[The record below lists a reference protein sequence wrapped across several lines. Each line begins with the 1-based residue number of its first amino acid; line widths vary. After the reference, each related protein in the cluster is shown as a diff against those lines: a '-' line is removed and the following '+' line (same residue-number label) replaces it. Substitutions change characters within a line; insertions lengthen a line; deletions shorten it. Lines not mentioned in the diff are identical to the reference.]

1 MALKGLDIFKL
12 SPKKNCKECGS
23 PTCMAFCMKVAQ
35 GAVALDKCP
44 YFSEEA
50 KAKLSEATA
59 PPMKTITVGNDI
71 KLGGETVLFRHEKT
85 LVNRN
90 RFAVPVCTCMDE
102 AAADQKLADIQK
114 VDYERIGEREYIEFV
129 MVRCEKDSAG
139 KWEDLVKKA
148 AATGRTLILNCTC
161 PECAKKA
168 LAICKDGKPILNG
181 ATPENYEEMSA
192 IATEAGVTLGVHA
205 DSLSELHDLIAKLEA
220 AGNKNLIIDVTG
232 KTVKE
237 TFANTVLV
245 RRTALKDG
253 DRTFGYPSIVDL
265 AKLAAGDEHLETALA
280 AVFTLKYGSIIVMER
295 LGYAEALPLYG
306 LRQNVFTDPQKP
318 MKVAPGIY
326 PMNGATPDD
335 PCMLTVDF
343 ALTYFLVSGEI
354 ERSNVPVN
362 LLITDASGMS
372 VLTAWAA
379 GKFSSSSIKKFFDE
393 FELDKKIN
401 NRTLVIPGKVAVMK
415 GEIQDKLP
423 DWNVVVGTREA
434 VEIVKFLKDGEHIK
448 AAEAVAATKKP
459 KEEKK
464 EVVDADAPIDYS
476 KIVIPEIPHKD
487 LGVTYKQRNVES
499 KKFVTIGERIH
510 CISPVI
516 REAMATFNP
525 DPILERAAQQIKA
538 GATYLD
544 VNIGPAESNGPEL
557 MTWAVKLLQENFN
570 NVPLALDTA
579 NKKAIEAGIR
589 VYNRTNGKP
598 IVNSADAGSR
608 ISNIDLAAA
617 NDAIV
622 IALCSAD
629 GIAKDNDER
638 MHHCHT
644 MLDRGMALGME
655 AEDLWFDPLFLV
667 VKGMQDKQMD
677 VLNAIKLFADEGLKS
692 TGGLSNNSNGAP
704 KTLRPIMDSA
714 LVAMAMMQGLT
725 SAIVNPNDL
734 RLMETSSPAISSRT
748 TSCIPTAIWRSDPQT
763 LSPSPDFSGLGAAA
777 FSEHGE
783 NAGKCRKSP
792 HFPHA
797 PMAFSRAMQTP
808 CLPPCPRTRQVS

>member
-295 LGYAEALPLYG
+295 IGYAEALPLYG

-318 MKVAPGIY
+318 MKVASGIY

-677 VLNAIKLFADEGLKS
+677 VLNAIKLFSDEGLKS

-734 RLMETSSPAISSRT
+734 RLMETIK
-748 TSCIPTAIWRSDPQT
+748 SCDIFKNNELYSDSY
-763 LSPSPDFSGLGAAA
+763 L
-777 FSEHGE
+777 EI
-783 NAGKCRKSP
+783 
-792 HFPHA
+792 
-797 PMAFSRAMQTP
+797 
-808 CLPPCPRTRQVS
+808 